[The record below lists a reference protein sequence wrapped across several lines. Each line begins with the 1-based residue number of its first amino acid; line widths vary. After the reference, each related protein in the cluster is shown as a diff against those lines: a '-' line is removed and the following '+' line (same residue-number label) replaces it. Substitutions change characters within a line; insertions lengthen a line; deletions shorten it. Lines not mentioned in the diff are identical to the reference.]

1 MPRGRPVLLL
11 RGSQRFYET
20 PRRGEPYASRHNAV
34 GYFCRREGKDASR
47 PKTEPSGWGREPGPL
62 GAGNPSLASLGQG
75 RWQARQCLGV
85 QRLSLACRTFQQRRP
100 ILGRVTSEAKRFFL
114 LAARLLL
121 VLFFSCV
128 LCSVAGLLSYQAT
141 RHRSPKR

>member
-34 GYFCRREGKDASR
+34 VYFCRREGKDASR
-47 PKTEPSGWGREPGPL
+47 PKSEPSGWGREPGPL

-75 RWQARQCLGV
+75 RWQAGQCLGV

-100 ILGRVTSEAKRFFL
+100 ILGRVTSEAKPESN
-114 LAARLLL
+114 LALIWR
-121 VLFFSCV
+121 
-128 LCSVAGLLSYQAT
+128 Y
-141 RHRSPKR
+141 

>member
-34 GYFCRREGKDASR
+34 VYFCRREGKDASR
-47 PKTEPSGWGREPGPL
+47 PKSEPSGWGREPGPL

-75 RWQARQCLGV
+75 RWQAGQCLGV
-85 QRLSLACRTFQQRRP
+85 QRRSLACRTFQQRRP
-100 ILGRVTSEAKRFFL
+100 ILGRVTSEAKLGGSHFAEQKVSHSL
-114 LAARLLL
+114 PSPLWLEPKASA
-121 VLFFSCV
+121 
-128 LCSVAGLLSYQAT
+128 LS
-141 RHRSPKR
+141 